1 MPELCLSMEEV
12 IAMGDAIAE
21 TAAIIDVATHRFLT
35 QLREFD
41 RLGAWH
47 RAGAIS
53 CAHWLSWRIG
63 LDLGAAREKVRVA
76 RRLADLPHIDQA
88 LRKGEISYSKVRAIS
103 RVATATN
110 EGDLL
115 NMARNTTG
123 AQLAK
128 ICRLKRRV
136 DRLQGADPRP
146 IEECRRYVLQHS
158 TDDGM
163 VSVQV
168 RLLPDEA
175 ARVMRAFEAF
185 GGGNLADGAVAVAE
199 LALAGGTA
207 EAPAAGTCTGSR
219 GGAVPRRTDGGTTWT
234 DGGTTRSPRRPAKR
248 RTVRPPVEV
257 VLHVSSADL
266 EGRTQLGDGISPE
279 VSRRLLCDCGV
290 VPMLENGS
298 GKTIDVG
305 RKKRTIPAALRRA
318 LDSRDGGCRFP
329 GCTNLLFTDGHHVKH
344 WINGGE
350 TNLANTIL
358 LCRRHHRFLHE
369 YGFTVEVIGEGP
381 PPAADGASGA
391 FGEARLVFRDPTGRV
406 ISSQGARPV
415 VVCDPAER
423 VRGWVDEPISG
434 ETRPAGWDGLQVDYD
449 RCVAALR

>member
-63 LDLGAAREKVRVA
+63 MDLGAAREKVRVA

-115 NMARNTTG
+115 TMARNTTG

-136 DRLQGADPRP
+136 DRLERGDPRAL
-146 IEECRRYVLQHS
+146 EECRRYVLQHS

-163 VSVQV
+163 VSIQV

-185 GGGNLADGAVAVAE
+185 GSGNLADGAVAVAE

-207 EAPAAGTCTGSR
+207 EAPAAATCAGSG
-219 GGAVPRRTDGGTTWT
+219 GGAVAPRADGAPRCS
-234 DGGTTRSPRRPAKR
+234 TRRSAKR
-248 RTVRPPVEV
+248 RTIRPPVEV
-257 VLHVSSADL
+257 VLHVSPADL
-266 EGRTQLGDGISPE
+266 EGRTELGDGISAE

-290 VPMLENGS
+290 VPMLEDGS
-298 GKTIDVG
+298 GTTIDVG

-329 GCTNLLFTDGHHVKH
+329 GCTNRLFTDGHHVKH

-358 LCRRHHRFLHE
+358 VCRRHHRYLHE
-369 YGFTVEVIGEGP
+369 YGFTVEVIGNG
-381 PPAADGASGA
+381 PAAAAAGAIGA
-391 FGEARLVFRDPTGRV
+391 LGEARLVFRDPEGRV
-406 ISSQGARPV
+406 IPSQGERPAV
-415 VVCDPAER
+415 TCDPAER
-423 VRGWVDEPISG
+423 VRGWVDGPIHA